1 MKPPDTE
8 HRIAAAAAEKMKR
21 LELLKK
27 LDFWKNKLKTL
38 KVSDD
43 HVKFLGARM
52 IWMILVLLGL
62 SRCHWDAD

>member
-8 HRIAAAAAEKMKR
+8 PRIAAAAAEKMKR

-27 LDFWKNKLKTL
+27 VFWKNKIKTL
-38 KVSDD
+38 KVCDD
-43 HVKFLGARM
+43 HVHGAQM

>member
-43 HVKFLGARM
+43 HVNVLGAQM